1 MAVNFYE
8 GKAHIWSYR
17 GFIKVLVRK
26 DFHVHESHSRDAP
39 EAHVEDYCRAA
50 EIKGLDEICFTT
62 HLIISGP
69 DTTNSIKVEE
79 LPVYFD
85 EIERAQS
92 STNVKLRVGLE
103 VDYFPEEERRL
114 ESLLDEYPFDFILGS
129 LHYIRGYDIGA
140 REGSIAFFRERS
152 LREALDIYY
161 TDWKLAVESGLFDV
175 MAHPDY
181 FRKYLRCTIPE
192 PPTLEDYGSKL
203 FEAIESMVSYG
214 VGVEVNSSGYRHDI
228 GDCYPSLEL
237 LRVMKDGGIE
247 TVTLGSDSHRV
258 KDLASGLEEAIY
270 RLRSASY
277 DHICVFER
285 RRNQVLSLDEVCS
298 LI

>member
-1 MAVNFYE
+1 M
-8 GKAHIWSYR
+8 
-17 GFIKVLVRK
+17 LVRK

-39 EAHVEDYCRAA
+39 GALVEEYCRAA
-50 EIKGLDEICFTT
+50 EIKGIDEICFTT

-69 DTTNSIKVEE
+69 DTYNSIKVEE
-79 LPVYFD
+79 IPEYLE

-140 REGSIAFFRERS
+140 REGSTAFFSGRG
-152 LREALDIYY
+152 LREALNIYY

-181 FRKYLRCTIPE
+181 FRKYLHHTLPE
-192 PPTLEDYGSKL
+192 PPTLDDYGSML
-203 FEAIESMVSYG
+203 SEAIESMVSYG
-214 VGVEVNSSGYRHDI
+214 VGVEVNPSGYRHGI
-228 GDCYPSLEL
+228 GDCYPSLEFL
-237 LRVMKDGGIE
+237 GVMKDRGIE
-247 TVTLGSDSHRV
+247 TVTIGSDSHRV
-258 KDLASGLEEAIY
+258 EDLGSMLERAVA
-270 RLRSASY
+270 RLRRVSY
-277 DHICVFER
+277 DHICVFEK
-285 RRNQVLSLDEVCS
+285 RRNHVLSLDEVCS
-298 LI
+298 LN

>member
-1 MAVNFYE
+1 M
-8 GKAHIWSYR
+8 
-17 GFIKVLVRK
+17 KVLVKK

-39 EAHVEDYCRAA
+39 GALVERYVGAA
-50 EIKGLDEICFTT
+50 EIKGIDEICFTT

-69 DTTNSIKVEE
+69 DTSNSMRVEE
-79 LPVYFD
+79 IPEYFE

-92 STNVKLRVGLE
+92 MTEVKLRVGLE

-114 ESLLDEYPFDFILGS
+114 EYLIEEYPFDFVLGS

-140 REGSIAFFRERS
+140 REGSIAFFSRRS

-161 TDWKLAVESGLFDV
+161 VDWKMAVESGLFDV

-181 FRKYLRCTIPE
+181 FRKYLHHTFPE
-192 PPTLEDYGSKL
+192 PPTLKDYGSKL
-203 FEAIESMVSYG
+203 FEALESLGSYG
-214 VGVEVNSSGYRHDI
+214 VGVEVNPSGYRHGI

-237 LRVMKDGGIE
+237 LRVMRDMGVK
-247 TVTLGSDSHRV
+247 TVTIGSDSHKV
-258 KDLASGLEEAIY
+258 EDLGSRLEEAIT

-277 DHICVFER
+277 NYICIFEG
-285 RRNQVLSLDEVCS
+285 RRNHILSLEEVCRP
-298 LI
+298 L

>member
-1 MAVNFYE
+1 M
-8 GKAHIWSYR
+8 
-17 GFIKVLVRK
+17 RK

-39 EAHVEDYCRAA
+39 GALVEEYCREA
-50 EIKGLDEICFTT
+50 EIKGMDEICFTT

-69 DTTNSIKVEE
+69 DTSNSIEVGEIPEYLEE
-79 LPVYFD
+79 V
-85 EIERAQS
+85 ERAQS

-140 REGSIAFFRERS
+140 MEGSMAFFGKRS
-152 LREALDIYY
+152 LREALNIYY

-181 FRKYLRCTIPE
+181 FRKYLHYTIPE
-192 PPTLEDYGSKL
+192 PLTLEDYGSML
-203 FEAIESMVSYG
+203 FEAVESMVSYG
-214 VGVEVNSSGYRHDI
+214 VGVEVNPSGYRHGI

-237 LRVMKDGGIE
+237 LGVMKDWGIG
-247 TVTLGSDSHRV
+247 TVTVGSDSHRV
-258 KDLASGLEEAIY
+258 EDLGSRLEKAVA

-277 DHICVFER
+277 EHICTFEK
-285 RRNQVLSLDEVCS
+285 RRNRVLSLDEVCS
-298 LI
+298 LINP